1 MDNAELAIGID
12 LGTTN
17 SLIAVW
23 KDGAA
28 QLIPNKFGEYL
39 TPSIISMDENN
50 HILVGKPAVSRRT
63 SHPDKT
69 AALFKRA
76 MGSNTNWRLGSDTFN
91 APELSSLVLRSLKED
106 AEEFLQRP
114 IKDVV
119 ISVPAYFSDEQR
131 KHTRLAAELAGL
143 NAVRLIN
150 EPTAAAMAYGLHTQQ
165 NTRSLVFDLGG
176 GTFDVTVL
184 EYATPVIEVHASAG
198 DNFLG
203 GEDFTHMLVD
213 EVLKRAD
220 VARTT
225 LNESELAALYACV
238 EAAKCSNQSPLHIR
252 WQYQEETR
260 ECEFYEN
267 ELEDLWLPLLNRLRV
282 PIEQALRDARLK
294 PSQIDSLV
302 LVGGASQMPLV
313 QRIAVR
319 LFGKLPYQSY
329 DPSTIVALGAAIQA
343 ACRLRSE
350 DIEEVILTDICPYSL
365 GVEVNRQGVSGIFS
379 PIIERNT
386 TVPVSRVETYST
398 MHPEQDSITVNVYQ
412 GENHKVK
419 NNILVESFDVPL
431 KKTGAY
437 QSIDI
442 RFSYDIRLISAM
454 VAFSMFEAAYYSEI
468 IRAGIQSIS
477 RGQSSA
483 ALALGMTHWQSMKL
497 IILPQAFRAM
507 VPLLL
512 TQGIVLFQDTSL
524 VYVLSLADFFRTAST
539 IGERD
544 GTQVEMILFAG
555 FVYFVISLSASLLV
569 SYLKRRTA

>member
-198 DNFLG
+198 DNF
-203 GEDFTHMLVD
+203 
-213 EVLKRAD
+213 
-220 VARTT
+220 
-225 LNESELAALYACV
+225 
-238 EAAKCSNQSPLHIR
+238 R
-252 WQYQEETR
+252 WQYQDETR

-442 RFSYDIRLISAM
+442 RFSYDINGLLEVDVLLEDGSVKSRVINHSPVTLSAQQIEESRTRLSALKIYPRDM
-454 VAFSMFEAAYYSEI
+454 LINRTFKAKLEELWARALGDEREEI
-468 IRAGIQSIS
+468 GRVITDFD
-477 RGQSSA
+477 A
-483 ALALGMTHWQSMKL
+483 ALQSNDM
-497 IILPQAFRAM
+497 ARVDEVRRRAS
-507 VPLLL
+507 VYLA
-512 TQGIVLFQDTSL
+512 IETS
-524 VYVLSLADFFRTAST
+524 
-539 IGERD
+539 
-544 GTQVEMILFAG
+544 
-555 FVYFVISLSASLLV
+555 
-569 SYLKRRTA
+569 

>member
-1 MDNAELAIGID
+1 
-12 LGTTN
+12 
-17 SLIAVW
+17 
-23 KDGAA
+23 
-28 QLIPNKFGEYL
+28 
-39 TPSIISMDENN
+39 
-50 HILVGKPAVSRRT
+50 
-63 SHPDKT
+63 
-69 AALFKRA
+69 
-76 MGSNTNWRLGSDTFN
+76 
-91 APELSSLVLRSLKED
+91 
-106 AEEFLQRP
+106 
-114 IKDVV
+114 
-119 ISVPAYFSDEQR
+119 
-131 KHTRLAAELAGL
+131 
-143 NAVRLIN
+143 
-150 EPTAAAMAYGLHTQQ
+150 
-165 NTRSLVFDLGG
+165 
-176 GTFDVTVL
+176 FDVTVL

-238 EAAKCSNQSPLHIR
+238 EAAKCSNQSPMHIR
-252 WQYQEETR
+252 WQYQDEAR
-260 ECEFYEN
+260 ECDFYEN

-442 RFSYDIRLISAM
+442 RFSYDINGLLEVDVLLEDGSVKSRVINHSPVTLSAQQIEESRTRLSALKIYPRDM
-454 VAFSMFEAAYYSEI
+454 LINRTFKAKLEELWARALGDEREEI
-468 IRAGIQSIS
+468 GRVITDFD
-477 RGQSSA
+477 A
-483 ALALGMTHWQSMKL
+483 ALQSNDM
-497 IILPQAFRAM
+497 ARVDEVRRRAS
-507 VPLLL
+507 
-512 TQGIVLFQDTSL
+512 D
-524 VYVLSLADFFRTAST
+524 YLA
-539 IGERD
+539 IE
-544 GTQVEMILFAG
+544 IP
-555 FVYFVISLSASLLV
+555 
-569 SYLKRRTA
+569 